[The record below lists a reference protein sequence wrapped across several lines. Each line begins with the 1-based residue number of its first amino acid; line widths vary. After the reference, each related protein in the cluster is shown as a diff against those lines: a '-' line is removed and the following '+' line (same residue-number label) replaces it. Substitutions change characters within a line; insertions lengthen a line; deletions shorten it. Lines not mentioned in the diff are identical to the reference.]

1 MRGASAR
8 GWNLLISTGEFAGIP
23 PPGCFAKRG
32 CKPLKTKGEGSQ
44 KMVKRRQV
52 LVNKSVGTFAGP
64 NV

>member
-8 GWNLLISTGEFAGIP
+8 GWNLLISTGEFVDIP
-23 PPGCFAKRG
+23 PPGCFVKRG

-44 KMVKRRQV
+44 KRAKRRQV